1 MIFLKYYY
9 LIRKISIIRIFLFCF
24 RIFYF
29 ILEQFLSLN
38 IVNTV
43 RVVRYYGSVR
53 ESAERYQTAILSSN
67 SHLNRAG
74 VIRSIPHEV
83 RSEENLLPL
92 IILRFCLAHPPF
104 HPACSLTHQPRQPA
118 GRTCALPQPLT
129 GACAV
134 HEIRECQSLG
144 GGCLLTR

>member
-1 MIFLKYYY
+1 MLFLKYYY
-9 LIRKISIIRIFLFCF
+9 LIQKISIIRIFLFCF

-43 RVVRYYGSVR
+43 RVVQYYGSVR
-53 ESAERYQTAILSSN
+53 ESAERYQTAILPSN

-74 VIRSIPHEV
+74 VIRSIPQEV

-92 IILRFCLAHPPF
+92 IIPRFCPAHP
-104 HPACSLTHQPRQPA
+104 PACSLTNPA
-118 GRTCALPQPLT
+118 SPPVERALFPN
-129 GACAV
+129 
-134 HEIRECQSLG
+134 RSLEPVRF
-144 GGCLLTR
+144 TRFASARAWAEDDY

>member
-74 VIRSIPHEV
+74 VIRSIPQEV

-92 IILRFCLAHPPF
+92 IIPRFCLAHPPF
-104 HPACSLTHQPRQPA
+104 HPLVRSPTPPARRSNVRSSPTAHWSLCGSRDSRVPEL
-118 GRTCALPQPLT
+118 GRRMF
-129 GACAV
+129 V
-134 HEIRECQSLG
+134 D
-144 GGCLLTR
+144 